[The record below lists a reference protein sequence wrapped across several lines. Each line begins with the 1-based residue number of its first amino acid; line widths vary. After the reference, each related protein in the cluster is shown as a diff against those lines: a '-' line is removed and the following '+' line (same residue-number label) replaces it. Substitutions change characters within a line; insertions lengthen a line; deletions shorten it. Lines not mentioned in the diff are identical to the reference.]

1 MTPMSEKENEEILEE
16 QTAEETAESET
27 ETPEESV
34 EQDEPQ
40 EAPADGSEEMEQML
54 DDVEGSDE
62 LEAERERYY
71 RLLAEYKNFQ
81 KRTAKEKLEAY
92 GDATARCIGELL
104 PVIDN
109 FERAVDAPCSDENY
123 HSGVVMILNQLRI
136 FLEKQG
142 VTEVQ
147 ALGAEFD
154 PNIHNAIKQAEAT
167 EEYPENTVCEVF
179 QKGYLYKEKLI
190 RPAMVAV
197 AG

>member
-1 MTPMSEKENEEILEE
+1 MNTNENEEILEE
-16 QTAEETAESET
+16 QPEETAE
-27 ETPEESV
+27 TPEEETQTEDS
-34 EQDEPQ
+34 D
-40 EAPADGSEEMEQML
+40 EMEEVL
-54 DDVEGSDE
+54 DDIDGSDE

-81 KRTAKEKLEAY
+81 KRTAKEKQEAY

-104 PVIDN
+104 PIIDN
-109 FERAVDAPCSDENY
+109 FERAVDAQCTDEQY

-142 VTEVQ
+142 VTEIE

-167 EEYPENTVCEVF
+167 EEFPENTVCEVF

-190 RPAMVAV
+190 RPALVAV

>member
-1 MTPMSEKENEEILEE
+1 MNTTDNEEILEE
-16 QTAEETAESET
+16 QEETSEESPET
-27 ETPEESV
+27 ETEEDSESSEEV
-34 EQDEPQ
+34 EQ
-40 EAPADGSEEMEQML
+40 AL
-54 DDVEGSDE
+54 DDIDGSDE

-81 KRTAKEKLEAY
+81 KRTAKEKMEAY
-92 GDATARCIGELL
+92 GDATARCISELL
-104 PVIDN
+104 PIIDN
-109 FERAVDAPCSDENY
+109 FERAVDAPCTDEQY

-142 VTEVQ
+142 VTEIE

-154 PNIHNAIKQAEAT
+154 PKIHNAIKQAEAT
-167 EEYPENTVCEVF
+167 EEFPENTVCEVF

-190 RPAMVAV
+190 RSALVAV

>member
-1 MTPMSEKENEEILEE
+1 MNTNENEEILEE
-16 QTAEETAESET
+16 QTEETAE
-27 ETPEESV
+27 TPEE
-34 EQDEPQ
+34 
-40 EAPADGSEEMEQML
+40 EAQTEDSDEMEEVL
-54 DDVEGSDE
+54 DDIDGSDE

-81 KRTAKEKLEAY
+81 KRTAKEKQEAY

-104 PVIDN
+104 PIIDN
-109 FERAVDAPCSDENY
+109 FERAVDAQCTDEQY

-142 VTEVQ
+142 VTEIE

-167 EEYPENTVCEVF
+167 EEFPENTVCEVF

-190 RPAMVAV
+190 RPALVAV

>member
-1 MTPMSEKENEEILEE
+1 MTPMSEKENEEILQE
-16 QTAEETAESET
+16 QTAESET

-40 EAPADGSEEMEQML
+40 EAPADGSEGMEQML

>member
-1 MTPMSEKENEEILEE
+1 MSEKENEEILEE
-16 QTAEETAESET
+16 QTEPTNDSEPET
-27 ETPEESV
+27 
-34 EQDEPQ
+34 
-40 EAPADGSEEMEQML
+40 SEEIPEDTPSESSKEIEQML
-54 DDVEGSDE
+54 DDIDGSDE

-81 KRTAKEKLEAY
+81 KRTAKEKQETY
-92 GDATARCIGELL
+92 GEATAHCIGELL
-104 PVIDN
+104 PIIDN
-109 FERAVDAPCSDENY
+109 FERAVDAQCSDENY

-142 VTEVQ
+142 VTEIE
-147 ALGAEFD
+147 ALGAEFN

-167 EEYPENTVCEVF
+167 EEFPENTVCEVF

-190 RPAMVAV
+190 RPALVAV